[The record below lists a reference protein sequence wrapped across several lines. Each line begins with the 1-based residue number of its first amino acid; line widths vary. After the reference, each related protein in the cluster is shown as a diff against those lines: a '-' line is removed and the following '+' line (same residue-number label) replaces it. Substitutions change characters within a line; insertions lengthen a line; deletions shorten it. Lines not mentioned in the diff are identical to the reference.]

1 MVSQRKEQKKG
12 EEATR
17 EEKVKK
23 GTYSSLKN
31 SRYCSINALGGS
43 NVGKNLYKKGVL
55 NESKSLEGVT
65 THPLGT
71 PEEKTYFQKLT
82 YTLAMILGLLVRC

>member
-1 MVSQRKEQKKG
+1 MTEISKQ
-12 EEATR
+12 
-17 EEKVKK
+17 
-23 GTYSSLKN
+23 YMFIDN
-31 SRYCSINALGGS
+31 SALGGS

-55 NESKSLEGVT
+55 NESESLEGVT

-82 YTLAMILGLLVRC
+82 YTWAMILGLLVRC